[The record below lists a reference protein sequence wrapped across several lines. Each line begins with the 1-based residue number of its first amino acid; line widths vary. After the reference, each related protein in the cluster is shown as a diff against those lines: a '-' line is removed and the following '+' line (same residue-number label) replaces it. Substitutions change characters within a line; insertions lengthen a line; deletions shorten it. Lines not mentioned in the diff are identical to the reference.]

1 QIRRAMVRK
10 YRNQEGMV
18 SSSLK
23 RMTMASGPESCR
35 PPWEAEARTQ
45 RVRKAKEKCMRC
57 EEWKRKFREQNVSY
71 FRESGHFQHAIKKL
85 LSRCSDYM
93 PEKHYRQLEQSL
105 QLDVRFFSEHN
116 VVDADFSVDSPR
128 FHRGGDEEAMAELKE
143 KNGSLEEE
151 NEALQKQV
159 EELEASLRQA
169 RDENVAMKRRH
180 PPMHGRRPT
189 PPRRGGPLPDRPRAA
204 PAG

>member
-1 QIRRAMVRK
+1 MVA
-10 YRNQEGMV
+10 
-18 SSSLK
+18 SSLFCCLSLSLSLF
-23 RMTMASGPESCR
+23 ASLSLSLHPFSPATWFLASSLR
-35 PPWEAEARTQ
+35 
-45 RVRKAKEKCMRC
+45 
-57 EEWKRKFREQNVSY
+57 RKFDATHGSLLCFAVGLLRWTREQNVSY